1 MADDKK
7 KVTKARRPS
16 ALKRDLQGEKRRLKN
31 KTYKST
37 VSSAIKAFE
46 TSLSQKDTATIKKN
60 LSLVC
65 SLMDKGVKKG
75 IYPQNKANRTKSN
88 FAVRVPA

>member
-46 TSLSQKDTATIKKN
+46 ASLSQKD
-60 LSLVC
+60 C

-75 IYPQNKANRTKSN
+75 IYPKNKASRTKSN
-88 FAVRVPA
+88 FAVKVPA

>member
-37 VSSAIKAFE
+37 VSSAIKSFQN
-46 TSLSQKDTATIKKN
+46 SLSQNDAAATKEK

-75 IYPQNKANRTKSN
+75 IFPKNKANRTKSN
-88 FAVRVPA
+88 FSQKVTA

>member
-1 MADDKK
+1 MAEDKK
-7 KVTKARRPS
+7 TVKARRPS
-16 ALKRDLQGEKRRLKN
+16 ALKRDLQSDKRRIRN

-46 TSLSQKDTATIKKN
+46 SSVALKDTAAMKEKLN
-60 LSLVC
+60 LVC

-75 IYPQNKANRTKSN
+75 IFPKNKASRTKSN
-88 FAVRVPA
+88 LSVKVSA

>member
-46 TSLSQKDTATIKKN
+46 ASLSQKDTATIKKN

-75 IYPQNKANRTKSN
+75 IYPKNKASRTKSN
-88 FAVRVPA
+88 FAVKVPA